1 LLGTG
6 DVPDEKVDHGLRRR
20 HPAELIVLTPEFPTG
35 PARRA
40 GRAGRT
46 DGVGRRLWRW
56 IPVGFVAACANAAG
70 GPAPSVAS
78 DPVNP
83 ANAVVELV
91 VDGDTID
98 VTIDGDTERVRMIGI
113 DTPETKKPDT
123 PVECFG
129 PEATAFTQSLLTH
142 GTPVRLERDVVGRDD
157 YGRILAYVY
166 RASDSIFVNYEIIRH
181 GYARPLTIAP
191 NSAHAERFVEAAR
204 AAEHDD
210 AGLWSGCRR

>member
-1 LLGTG
+1 M
-6 DVPDEKVDHGLRRR
+6 
-20 HPAELIVLTPEFPTG
+20 FPTG
-35 PARRA
+35 WARR
-40 GRAGRT
+40 GGCAGRT
-46 DGVGRRLWRW
+46 DAVGRRLWRW
-56 IPVGFVAACANAAG
+56 IPVGFVAACANAA
-70 GPAPSVAS
+70 A
-78 DPVNP
+78 DPVPSTTPDPVTP

-129 PEATAFTQSLLTH
+129 PEAAAFTESLLSP

-191 NSAHAERFVEAAR
+191 NNAHAERFVDAAR

-210 AGLWSGCRR
+210 AGLWSGCRT

>member
-1 LLGTG
+1 
-6 DVPDEKVDHGLRRR
+6 
-20 HPAELIVLTPEFPTG
+20 
-35 PARRA
+35 
-40 GRAGRT
+40 
-46 DGVGRRLWRW
+46 VGRRLWGW
-56 IPVGFVAACANAAG
+56 IPVGFVAACTNASG
-70 GPAPSVAS
+70 GATPSPTSGPVAA
-78 DPVNP
+78 

-113 DTPETKKPDT
+113 DTPETKRPDA

-129 PEATAFTQSLLTH
+129 PEATAFTQSLLTP
-142 GTPVRLERDVVGRDD
+142 GMPVHLERDVVGRDD

-181 GYARPLTIAP
+181 GYARPLTIPP
-191 NSAHAERFVEAAR
+191 NNAHAARFVEAAR

-210 AGLWSGCRR
+210 AGLWSGCRG